1 LTSLPTPPGW
11 PSAVRPPEAPD
22 WELTAV
28 GWLFDLCPPDYRR
41 YDALRRHPV
50 VLARFAA
57 WHVAGARE
65 AARRGL
71 ERIRTDLRDVVTP
84 ETVAAAVAAME
95 REGAKLAGTAREV
108 DLVERALRG
117 ERFVPRL

>member
-1 LTSLPTPPGW
+1 LNSLPTPPGW
-11 PSAVRPPEAPD
+11 PSAVRPPGAPD
-22 WELTAV
+22 WEHTAV
-28 GWLFDLCPPDYRR
+28 VWLLDLCPPEYRR
-41 YDALRRHPV
+41 YEVLRRHPL

-71 ERIRTDLRDVVTP
+71 ERIRTDLRDLVSP
-84 ETVAAAVAAME
+84 EAVSAAVAAME
-95 REGAKLAGTAREV
+95 REGARLVGVAREV

-117 ERFVPRL
+117 QRFVPRL

>member
-1 LTSLPTPPGW
+1 LNSLTTPAGW
-11 PSAVRPPEAPD
+11 PSSVRPPGAPD
-22 WELTAV
+22 WEQTAV
-28 GWLFDLCPPDYRR
+28 VWLLDLCPTEYRR
-41 YDALRRHPV
+41 YEVLRRHPL

-71 ERIRTDLRDVVTP
+71 ERIRTDLRDLVSP
-84 ETVAAAVAAME
+84 ETVSAAVAAME
-95 REGAKLAGTAREV
+95 REGARLVRVAREV

-117 ERFVPRL
+117 QRFVPRL